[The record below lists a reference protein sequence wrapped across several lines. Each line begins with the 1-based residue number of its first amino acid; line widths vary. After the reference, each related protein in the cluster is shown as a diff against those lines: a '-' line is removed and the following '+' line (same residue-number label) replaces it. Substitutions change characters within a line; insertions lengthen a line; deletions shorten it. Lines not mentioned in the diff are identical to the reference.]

1 MNPYAKIVLQ
11 ELKASANW
19 IVQRTTGKDMS
30 EDREKGPYYEDEEL
44 ECVDCKQPFT
54 FTGGERKFYAER
66 EFTPPKRCKPCRERH
81 KAAKAEKEKNK
92 KGR

>member
-11 ELKASANW
+11 ELKGAASYFERW
-19 IVQRTTGKDMS
+19 SQVMS
-30 EDREKGPYYEDEEL
+30 EDKGTFYEDQEL
-44 ECVDCKQPFT
+44 ECVQCKQPFT

-66 EFTPPKRCKPCRERH
+66 EFTPPKRCKPCREKH
-81 KAAKAEKEKNK
+81 KAAKAEKEKQ